1 MYRQRQKAIYKKIS
15 LSEYAAPFG
24 ELGLSALV
32 DALSDSMDDVI
43 EGDTKRCES
52 MLLGQAYALQSI
64 FTNLSRRAAKQERL
78 KHYEVFLKLGLKAQ
92 SQCRATL
99 ETLTIMSNAWNPE
112 RRMRQAMLIQTWKP
126 WRRATGPITDTGKRQ
141 NPLSMR
147 IEGMIGTRCA
157 LLCND

>member
-1 MYRQRQKAIYKKIS
+1 
-15 LSEYAAPFG
+15 
-24 ELGLSALV
+24 
-32 DALSDSMDDVI
+32 
-43 EGDTKRCES
+43 

-64 FTNLSRRAAKQERL
+64 FTNLSRLAAKQEHL

-141 NPLSMR
+141 SSRNAYKGNDRHQMRATLQRLKQLMKQQESIILELS
-147 IEGMIGTRCA
+147 T
-157 LLCND
+157 